1 MKEKVRIVPLGG
13 LNEIGK
19 NLTVVECGE
28 DIVIIDCGQAF
39 PDGDLLGVDSVIPDI
54 TYLKRHK
61 NKIRG
66 IVITHGHE
74 DHIGALPYVLRELRV
89 PVYCTRLTAG
99 LIQLKLEEH
108 HMLNQ
113 VKIRLVTAGSKIQ
126 LGKLPVE
133 FVRTNH
139 SIPDSVAVAITTPL
153 GIVVH
158 TGDFKVDL
166 TPVGVEPIDLARL
179 GELGKEGVLA
189 LLSDSTNAE
198 RSGFTMS
205 ESRVGQTLETHFKGC
220 DQRLII
226 ASFASN
232 VFRIQQIINLAVKY
246 GRKVALSG
254 RSMENIMDLALQ
266 MGYINV
272 PKDQIIDLAS
282 IHRYPANKLVIITT
296 GSQGETMSAL
306 YRMAYN
312 GHKQVEIGPGD
323 KVLISA
329 SPIPGN
335 EKSVYSMIDEL
346 FKKGADV
353 VYEKLAE
360 IHVSGHACQEELKM
374 MMALTKPK
382 YFIPVHGEYRML
394 RVHAGMAEKMG
405 IPPKNIF
412 ISDIGRPIE
421 LTATGSRLANPVPAG
436 KVLVDGLGVGDVGTA
451 VLRDRKHLSQDGL
464 IVVVVTLERATGRVL
479 AGPDIISRG
488 FIYVKE
494 AEDLIEKL
502 RRLCADSVQRCLD
515 GKIRDWSTIK
525 TTLKNDVSDYLYR
538 ATKRSPMILPV
549 ITEV

>member
-1 MKEKVRIVPLGG
+1 
-13 LNEIGK
+13 
-19 NLTVVECGE
+19 
-28 DIVIIDCGQAF
+28 
-39 PDGDLLGVDSVIPDI
+39 
-54 TYLKRHK
+54 
-61 NKIRG
+61 
-66 IVITHGHE
+66 
-74 DHIGALPYVLRELRV
+74 
-89 PVYCTRLTAG
+89 
-99 LIQLKLEEH
+99 
-108 HMLNQ
+108 
-113 VKIRLVTAGSKIQ
+113 
-126 LGKLPVE
+126 
-133 FVRTNH
+133 
-139 SIPDSVAVAITTPL
+139 
-153 GIVVH
+153 
-158 TGDFKVDL
+158 
-166 TPVGVEPIDLARL
+166 
-179 GELGKEGVLA
+179 
-189 LLSDSTNAE
+189 
-198 RSGFTMS
+198 
-205 ESRVGQTLETHFKGC
+205 
-220 DQRLII
+220 
-226 ASFASN
+226 
-232 VFRIQQIINLAVKY
+232 
-246 GRKVALSG
+246 
-254 RSMENIMDLALQ
+254 
-266 MGYINV
+266 
-272 PKDQIIDLAS
+272 
-282 IHRYPANKLVIITT
+282 
-296 GSQGETMSAL
+296 
-306 YRMAYN
+306 
-312 GHKQVEIGPGD
+312 
-323 KVLISA
+323 
-329 SPIPGN
+329 
-335 EKSVYSMIDEL
+335 MIDEL

-421 LTATGSRLANPVPAG
+421 LTATGGRLANPVPAG

>member
-1 MKEKVRIVPLGG
+1 
-13 LNEIGK
+13 
-19 NLTVVECGE
+19 
-28 DIVIIDCGQAF
+28 
-39 PDGDLLGVDSVIPDI
+39 
-54 TYLKRHK
+54 
-61 NKIRG
+61 
-66 IVITHGHE
+66 
-74 DHIGALPYVLRELRV
+74 
-89 PVYCTRLTAG
+89 
-99 LIQLKLEEH
+99 
-108 HMLNQ
+108 
-113 VKIRLVTAGSKIQ
+113 
-126 LGKLPVE
+126 
-133 FVRTNH
+133 
-139 SIPDSVAVAITTPL
+139 
-153 GIVVH
+153 
-158 TGDFKVDL
+158 
-166 TPVGVEPIDLARL
+166 
-179 GELGKEGVLA
+179 
-189 LLSDSTNAE
+189 
-198 RSGFTMS
+198 
-205 ESRVGQTLETHFKGC
+205 
-220 DQRLII
+220 
-226 ASFASN
+226 
-232 VFRIQQIINLAVKY
+232 
-246 GRKVALSG
+246 
-254 RSMENIMDLALQ
+254 MDLALQ

-272 PKDQIIDLAS
+272 PKDLIIDLAS

-296 GSQGETMSAL
+296 GSQGGDHVRPLPHGLQRAQAGGD
-306 YRMAYN
+306 R
-312 GHKQVEIGPGD
+312 PGGTRC
-323 KVLISA
+323 S
-329 SPIPGN
+329 SPPRPSPGN

-421 LTATGSRLANPVPAG
+421 LTATGGRLANPVPAG